1 MMRLFFL
8 FLLGSYFGGIGIGY
22 AQTRGEF
29 EETTTTERR
38 ARPDKNP
45 FRERTIWPIYRTKT
59 KNTLSGNRCF
69 EEATRKMGFE
79 YVIMPEGESFSL
91 SPVDR
96 FLSNSLVRFA
106 LCFRAGPWWPITV
119 AIKRKQC
126 RKRMGDYVG

>member
-1 MMRLFFL
+1 M
-8 FLLGSYFGGIGIGY
+8 FLLGSCLLVGHMGY

-29 EETTTTERR
+29 EETTMTERR

-45 FRERTIWPIYRTKT
+45 FRQRNLLPIYKTKT

-79 YVIMPEGESFSL
+79 YVVMPEGEAFSL

-96 FLSNSLVRFA
+96 ALSNAWVRFA
-106 LCFRAGPWWPITV
+106 LIFRAGPWWPITV